1 MLQTWADYL
10 DKLRM
15 GAEVIQ
21 IKRRRSG
28 RSIA

>member
-1 MLQTWADYL
+1 MMQKWADYL

-21 IKRRRSG
+21 LRTSVQQ
-28 RSIA
+28 